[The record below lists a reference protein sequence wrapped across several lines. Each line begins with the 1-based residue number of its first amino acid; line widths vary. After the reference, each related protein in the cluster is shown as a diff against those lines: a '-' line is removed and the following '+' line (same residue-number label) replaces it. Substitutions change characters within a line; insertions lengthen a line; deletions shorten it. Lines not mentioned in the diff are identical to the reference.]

1 VLAERLAAESARP
14 FDLAEGPLAR
24 ARLFVLAFDD
34 HVLLLDVH
42 HAVFDGWSLGVLWK
56 ELAALYGAFREDR
69 RSPLAEPKIQYA
81 DFAVWQ
87 RERMVGEEL
96 ERHLAYWRE
105 RLEDPPAAL
114 ELPTDRAR
122 PGRPSDRGA
131 VASAELPA
139 DLVAALRS
147 FARERGGTLFMA
159 LLTGLE
165 ILLARLSGQDDLLIG
180 VPDAGRSRTELEEV
194 VGFFVN
200 ALTVRSRIGEAATFG
215 ELFDATRREVLGARA
230 HQDVPIEKLLEELQ
244 PERSVSRA
252 PLFQLM
258 FNMVDLGGEE
268 PSLPGLRVEKVDCGF
283 DPSKFDFTLYAE
295 TRGDRVRLD
304 LLYSLDLYDR
314 PRIDSLLDAFEH
326 LLRSCLE
333 RPEAPVAGLSMV
345 TPAAARVLPDPR
357 MPLSTEWNGPIHEA
371 LSRHAVATPERPA
384 AVDRWGGVTYG
395 ELETRANRL
404 AHRLRSAGVGA
415 GDVVA
420 ILGHRDASLATAVF
434 GALKAG
440 AAFCVLDP
448 VHPAARL
455 AAYVGQLRP
464 RAVVELDAAGSL
476 PREAAALLDDVGT
489 LCRLRL
495 PARAG
500 TAETRFLE
508 SEPATPPRVPLGPD
522 DPATVVFTSG
532 STGVPKGVL
541 GRHGSLTHFL
551 PWWCE
556 RFELTAADRFSV
568 VSALSHDPLQRDLFV
583 PAWLGSVMLFPD
595 PARIG
600 EPGWLAAW
608 AAREEA
614 TVSSV
619 TPAMLQL
626 LTQAGEPGAESGG
639 PEALLPALR
648 TAFVIGDV
656 LTRSHV
662 ARLRK
667 IAPAARCFNLYGST
681 ETQRALACHQADLAR
696 SGKEVLPLG
705 TAIPDVQMLVV
716 RADGGL
722 CGIGEPGEIWM
733 RSPHV
738 ALGYLGDEEL
748 TAARFL
754 ANPFASTADGG
765 SPEAWDR
772 IYRTGDVGRYLP
784 GGAVEFAGRAD
795 GQVKIR
801 GFRIE
806 TGEVESVLAS
816 FPGVAECAVT
826 VRDDL
831 PGGRGLAGYAALE
844 PGADFAVTELRE
856 HLLERLPDYMVPAVF
871 VFLDALPRTAT
882 GKLDR
887 RSLPAPAAS
896 DLAAS
901 GEKTA
906 PRDEAE
912 ELLAELWRDLLGLP
926 VVGVDEDFFALGGH
940 SLLATRMISRIR
952 NLFGRE
958 VPLAALFEAP
968 TIAALARYIEETGD
982 DGVALPP
989 VRPLSAEERAGR
1001 IPLAWGQRRVWF
1013 LERLELSANTAHHVT
1028 QALEL
1033 EGELSVPALE
1043 RVVAALVRRH
1053 EPLRTRIVEGT
1064 DGLPYQVIEPA
1075 GSEDEVA
1082 ELPLYDLSG
1091 VPAAARTEELFRWVE
1106 HEASQPFALGAE
1118 RPSRWRLA
1126 RMGERRWVLLMVF
1139 HHIATDGWSYSVL
1152 FRDLSALYRAE
1163 VTGEPP
1169 GLPELSVTYADWS
1182 AWQRRW
1188 LDGPELDAQLD
1199 YWKRTL
1205 AGAPQVL
1212 EIPTDKPRPAQQS
1225 FRGRRAEASID
1236 REGVAAL
1243 RAFCREV
1250 GVTPYMALL
1259 AAFSVLLQIKK
1270 KLTNTR
1276 KCCYPKLQRHLHP
1289 LQKTTGRKLKK
1300 LT

>member
-1 VLAERLAAESARP
+1 MSTDTEKRALTPEEISRLAMERRKRRAAGGDGPRRESVPRRPATLAERPPASFAQQRLWLLDRLQPGSAAYVMPFAYRLRGALTPADRGALARALAELARRHESLRTTFGEDDGQPVQRIAPPEECRLDLAVEDLSALSAGAREAVLAERLAAESARP

-69 RSPLAEPKIQYA
+69 PSPLAEPKIQYA

-333 RPEAPVAGLSMV
+333 RPEAPVAELSMV

-357 MPLSTEWNGPIHEA
+357 MPLGTEWNGPIHEA

-448 VHPAARL
+448 VHPPARL

-583 PAWLGSVMLFPD
+583 PAWLGAVMLFPD
-595 PARIG
+595 PGRIG

-626 LTQAGEPGAESGG
+626 LTQVGEPGAEPVG

-716 RADGGL
+716 RADGGRSG
-722 CGIGEPGEIWM
+722 CG
-733 RSPHV
+733 R
-738 ALGYLGDEEL
+738 
-748 TAARFL
+748 
-754 ANPFASTADGG
+754 
-765 SPEAWDR
+765 
-772 IYRTGDVGRYLP
+772 GRRLP
-784 GGAVEFAGRAD
+784 LPLLLLDLLLRATCWRQQQQQENQGGGASVN
-795 GQVKIR
+795 
-801 GFRIE
+801 
-806 TGEVESVLAS
+806 EVTPAK
-816 FPGVAECAVT
+816 
-826 VRDDL
+826 
-831 PGGRGLAGYAALE
+831 
-844 PGADFAVTELRE
+844 PGADSSN
-856 HLLERLPDYMVPAVF
+856 H
-871 VFLDALPRTAT
+871 
-882 GKLDR
+882 
-887 RSLPAPAAS
+887 
-896 DLAAS
+896 
-901 GEKTA
+901 
-906 PRDEAE
+906 
-912 ELLAELWRDLLGLP
+912 
-926 VVGVDEDFFALGGH
+926 
-940 SLLATRMISRIR
+940 
-952 NLFGRE
+952 
-958 VPLAALFEAP
+958 
-968 TIAALARYIEETGD
+968 
-982 DGVALPP
+982 
-989 VRPLSAEERAGR
+989 
-1001 IPLAWGQRRVWF
+1001 
-1013 LERLELSANTAHHVT
+1013 
-1028 QALEL
+1028 
-1033 EGELSVPALE
+1033 
-1043 RVVAALVRRH
+1043 
-1053 EPLRTRIVEGT
+1053 
-1064 DGLPYQVIEPA
+1064 
-1075 GSEDEVA
+1075 
-1082 ELPLYDLSG
+1082 
-1091 VPAAARTEELFRWVE
+1091 
-1106 HEASQPFALGAE
+1106 
-1118 RPSRWRLA
+1118 
-1126 RMGERRWVLLMVF
+1126 
-1139 HHIATDGWSYSVL
+1139 
-1152 FRDLSALYRAE
+1152 
-1163 VTGEPP
+1163 
-1169 GLPELSVTYADWS
+1169 
-1182 AWQRRW
+1182 
-1188 LDGPELDAQLD
+1188 
-1199 YWKRTL
+1199 
-1205 AGAPQVL
+1205 
-1212 EIPTDKPRPAQQS
+1212 
-1225 FRGRRAEASID
+1225 
-1236 REGVAAL
+1236 
-1243 RAFCREV
+1243 
-1250 GVTPYMALL
+1250 
-1259 AAFSVLLQIKK
+1259 
-1270 KLTNTR
+1270 
-1276 KCCYPKLQRHLHP
+1276 
-1289 LQKTTGRKLKK
+1289 
-1300 LT
+1300 